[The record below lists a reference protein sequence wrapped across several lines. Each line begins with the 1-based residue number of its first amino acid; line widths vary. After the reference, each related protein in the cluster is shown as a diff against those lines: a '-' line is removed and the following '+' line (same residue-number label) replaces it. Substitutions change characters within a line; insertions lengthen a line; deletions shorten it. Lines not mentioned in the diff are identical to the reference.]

1 MVEKLKVISKMS
13 DRFVEDALSDMGKLL
28 NDANKKAAMNAA
40 KMYERVM
47 DACSD
52 LRIIASAV
60 DPKVNGLLYLSLRK
74 VIKDLQEAQDI
85 FNS

>member
-1 MVEKLKVISKMS
+1 MN
-13 DRFVEDALSDMGKLL
+13 DRFVEDASSDMEKFL
-28 NDANKKAAMNAA
+28 NDANKKSAINAT
-40 KMYERVM
+40 KMYGRVM

-60 DPKVNGLLYLSLRK
+60 DPKGNGLLSLSLRK
-74 VIKDLQEAQDI
+74 VIRDLQEAQDI